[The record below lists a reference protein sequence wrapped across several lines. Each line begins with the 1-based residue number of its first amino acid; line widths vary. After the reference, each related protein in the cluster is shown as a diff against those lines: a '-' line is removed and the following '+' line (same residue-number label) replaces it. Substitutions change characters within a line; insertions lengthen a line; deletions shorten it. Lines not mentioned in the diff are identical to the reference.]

1 MKPIFLNKSRQSTSH
16 IRLVIIAPYAPS
28 LIRFRGP
35 LIAEMVAKGVEV
47 FALAPDYDEA
57 TRAGVNAL
65 GAKPVDYSLARA
77 GMNPLRDIA
86 DILRLGLCLHR
97 LKPTMVLAYS
107 FKPIVYGI
115 ITAWLV
121 GAPRRFALITGLGY
135 AFTYSA
141 KIESLKRR
149 LLQGF
154 ALRLYKVALRRAETV
169 FFQNDDDQTLFV
181 NSRIVRSTQA
191 VSVNGT
197 GVDLDY
203 WQPAPPVLRPVTFL
217 LAARLLREKGIVEYI
232 EAARRVKMLH
242 PEARFILLG
251 ALDSNPGALS
261 RAEVE
266 AWMTEGIV
274 EWPGHVADVRPW
286 LAQTSVF
293 VLPSSYR
300 EGMPRSIQEAMAMA
314 RPIITTNA
322 PGCRET
328 VIDGENGFLV
338 PVRDVDALVNAM
350 LNFIKH
356 PELIERMGQASRKL
370 AEERFDV
377 RKVNQV
383 MLKAMG
389 IV

>member
-1 MKPIFLNKSRQSTSH
+1 MKPVLLNKLQQSTSR
-16 IRLVIIAPYAPS
+16 IRIAIIAPYAPS
-28 LIRFRGP
+28 LIRFHGP
-35 LIAEMVAKGVEV
+35 LIAEMVAKGLEV
-47 FALAPDYDEA
+47 FAFAPDYDEA

-65 GAKPVDYSLARA
+65 GARPVDYSLSRT

-86 DILRLGLCLHR
+86 DILRLSLCLLR
-97 LKPTMVLAYS
+97 LKPDMVLAYS
-107 FKPIVYGI
+107 FKPIIYGI

-121 GAPRRFALITGLGY
+121 RVPQRFALITGLGY
-135 AFTYSA
+135 AFTSSGEA
-141 KIESLKRR
+141 ESLKRR
-149 LLQGF
+149 LLQGI
-154 ALRLYKVALRRAETV
+154 AMRLYKVALRQAKTV
-169 FFQNDDDQTLFV
+169 FFQNDDDRTFFV

-191 VSVNGT
+191 VLVNGT

-251 ALDSNPGALS
+251 DLDSNPGVLS

-266 AWMTEGIV
+266 AWVTEGIV

-293 VLPSSYR
+293 VLPSYR
-300 EGMPRSIQEAMAMA
+300 EGKPRSIQEAMAMA

-328 VIDGENGFLV
+328 VIDGKNGFLV

-356 PELIERMGQASRKL
+356 RELIERMGQASRKL
-370 AEERFDV
+370 AEEWFDV